1 MFDKENPE
9 TIIKLKLDEKNM
21 FEYSFMA
28 LGVCIMVL
36 KNVADL

>member
-1 MFDKENPE
+1 MLDKENPE
-9 TIIKLKLDEKNM
+9 TITKLKLDEENM

-36 KNVADL
+36 ENVANL